1 MRQHH
6 YLGFDSI
13 IGESLWYVARVGN
26 EWVALLGWGSAALKC
41 GVRDQ
46 WIGWDRELQW
56 RRLHLVANNVRFLI
70 LPAWNRPNLASRI
83 LALNLRRLRQD
94 WGGCY
99 GHPAPLAE
107 TLLDRPPFRGAGEP
121 AAGSAAP
128 GGSPRLTE
136 RRRPHLAH
144 E

>member
-83 LALNLRRLRQD
+83 LALNLRRLSHD
-94 WGGCY
+94 WEVCH
-99 GHPAPLAE
+99 GHPLLVAE
-107 TLLDRPPFRGAGEP
+107 TLLERARFLGPCELWTCGQERGRG
-121 AAGSAAP
+121 
-128 GGSPRLTE
+128 
-136 RRRPHLAH
+136 
-144 E
+144 